1 MSQSASASAP
11 SRAAGKRERATRARR
26 EQLLAAAAS
35 VFRAKGLNT
44 ATMNDVA
51 EEVGA
56 AKIVLYRYFGSKD
69 ELINAVLA
77 DAADRLLEL
86 DADRDA
92 DWPERHRRILA
103 FARERPDAIF
113 LLLRHAPEDAL
124 YSANWERYRDAIGM
138 RTRERL
144 EAAFPGRKPRAVS
157 LEFCA
162 QTLTHFVLDAVA
174 RWISAPARNAR
185 ADEDFVSWL
194 NVNVDHMC
202 RLWLAPR
209 SSDPASPDKP

>member
-1 MSQSASASAP
+1 MSQSASASEQTP
-11 SRAAGKRERATRARR
+11 PTGKRERATRARR
-26 EQLLAAAAS
+26 EQLLIAAART
-35 VFRAKGLNT
+35 FRAKGLSS

-69 ELINAVLA
+69 ELINTVLS

-86 DADRDA
+86 DADREA
-92 DWPERHRRILA
+92 DWPERHRRIVT

-113 LLLRHAPEDAL
+113 LLLRHAPEDARF
-124 YSANWERYRDAIGM
+124 SATWKRYRDAIVA

-144 EAAFPGRKPRAVS
+144 ERAFPNQIPRAVS
-157 LEFCA
+157 LDFCA
-162 QTLTHFVLDAVA
+162 ETLTHFVLDAVA

-185 ADEDFVSWL
+185 ADADFVSWL

-202 RLWLAPR
+202 RLWLA
-209 SSDPASPDKP
+209 SK